1 MKLFFL
7 YEGTSRP
14 KAELLMTDTL
24 TRVTARK
31 HERGIS
37 RRTHRDIKR
46 WVEPA
51 SPGAVVYDKGKGGGP
66 WTNYDKR

>member
-1 MKLFFL
+1 MRFFSL

-31 HERGIS
+31 RERNIS
-37 RRTHRDIKR
+37 RRTQRDIKR

-51 SPGAVVYDKGKGGGP
+51 APGADVYDKGKGGGP
-66 WTNYDKR
+66 WTNYDKH